1 MPVEVRDAAAAVAYY
16 LVPARP
22 SQALIAPSGLRVAE
36 ILPRRALCTI
46 GTMDY
51 RDNDLGQY
59 HELAIT
65 FFVHAPGARSWPA
78 VGAAAAMLRGG
89 LPVYI
94 HQLPVDAEFSCEA
107 GRGIWGFPKFMS
119 SIDISRDHG
128 LETSTLLVEGRHV
141 LTQRARLG
149 GGRVFGERPQASFAL
164 RDGML
169 YRTPSTM
176 SGERVGF
183 RLGGARIELGDHPI
197 AHELRSLGLPK
208 KPLFS
213 TTIGRMR
220 GRFTAPDLPCAAA
233 QRIAREHRRGLWAR
247 MWCRLWS
254 IGYHPT
260 LTPPSEAPPPLR
272 RERRQEPAV

>member
-1 MPVEVRDAAAAVAYY
+1 MQTYTILGREVRIPVEVRDAAAAVAYY
-16 LVPARP
+16 LVPAKAA
-22 SQALIAPSGLRVAE
+22 QALIAPSGLRVAR
-36 ILPRRALCTI
+36 IFPGRALCTI

-59 HELAIT
+59 HEVAIT
-65 FFVHAPGARSWPA
+65 FFVHEPGARRLPV
-78 VGAAAAMLRGG
+78 VGASAAMLRGR

-107 GRGIWGFPKFMS
+107 GRGIWGFPKFIS

-128 LETSTLLVEGRHV
+128 LETSTLAIEGSHV
-141 LTQRARLG
+141 LTQRVRLG

-164 RDGML
+164 RDATL
-169 YRTPSTM
+169 YRTRSRM

-183 RLGGARIELGDHPI
+183 RLGGARIELGDHPV
-197 AHELRSLGLPK
+197 AQELRALGLPK

-220 GRFTAPDLPCAAA
+220 GRFDAPEIIP
-233 QRIAREHRRGLWAR
+233 
-247 MWCRLWS
+247 
-254 IGYHPT
+254 
-260 LTPPSEAPPPLR
+260 APPLS
-272 RERRQEPAV
+272 E